1 MALTEPF
8 YCTLFC
14 GSPMPTLLQVHP
26 PQIVP
31 VWLCPLFPI
40 RTLSSH
46 HSLSPNKHLFLSS
59 CPLILLLP
67 HPMPRSFI
75 LLALACTI
83 SLPVLSK
90 SYPFFQAQHHPT
102 PLPSRSGAQEA
113 LWGAWVLEGYF
124 SSVCLT
130 EAPGVGEGLLKIL
143 ISELTLGE
151 GGSLQHLTCR
161 LETLFTPPL
170 RETLSK

>member
-31 VWLCPLFPI
+31 FWLCPLFPI
-40 RTLSSH
+40 RTLTSH

-67 HPMPRSFI
+67 HPTPRSLI
-75 LLALACTI
+75 LLAVTYTI
-83 SLPVLSK
+83 SLPDCLKQILPILPGPGPS
-90 SYPFFQAQHHPT
+90 HPPPQSEWCSGST
-102 PLPSRSGAQEA
+102 VGCVGAGRLFHQCLPYRSSRGGGGAPEDIDFRINP
-113 LWGAWVLEGYF
+113 W
-124 SSVCLT
+124 
-130 EAPGVGEGLLKIL
+130 
-143 ISELTLGE
+143 
-151 GGSLQHLTCR
+151 R
-161 LETLFTPPL
+161 RRLFTTSYL
-170 RETLSK
+170 QTRDSVYSTI